1 MYENRLVTSQDAQY
15 NELLLVATTDI
26 LDNHIDSIQKHINN
40 IKRITLARGLKE
52 YSVDDLGEF
61 EEAFVKLGD
70 LYQKSGAYTHAAALY
85 NTALNAQAKKCSHL
99 SETTSNFAKRIRNK
113 LTDLEKTFL
122 QQILTSPCELSYESH
137 QETIDKY
144 RRELHQIRE
153 DIKLQLSTLPQQ
165 SIQTKTSHENEID
178 FIRQIYIQLHN
189 KLRDYIKSL
198 LGDCYKTLGNSPCKF
213 AIVGLGSFARKE
225 MTPYSDLEFMI
236 LLEEGQDTD
245 KNKDY
250 FRHLTNLLHLKVIN
264 LGETILPAMAIDALN
279 PAYRPADWIF
289 FDDINRRGFA
299 FDGAMPQACKTP
311 LGKKDAD
318 SNSIFELIQTP
329 SNMAAFHG
337 EHPDGGYWFKKE
349 EHLTSALMNTALI
362 DGDNSLLEQYV
373 QAMNAKLDL
382 MYDTKFKLREYL
394 ANRLIHENLQLFNP
408 HLTELEYEG
417 KLHDVKKDIY
427 RIPTIF
433 LDQLALF
440 YRIDSS
446 DNWTRLEI
454 LGRKKLIKNEGALSL
469 QRVLTQALYFRL
481 LTYFA
486 YDAQTNQ
493 LNPLIRSANIDTSL
507 ITLHHFTPTLI
518 GIQNL
523 EESYKVITPFMQA
536 MQAFYEGNIL
546 PLRTDHFYDESLLT
560 QARIHIRLSNYV
572 EAKKY
577 YKRLYQEQRDN
588 LEISNEFG
596 KLLLRLRKNEKAT
609 IYFKKVYNALSNDYK
624 AKLDLYADCL
634 KNLATADCGK
644 NVNQAL
650 EYLSSAEKLL
660 QNMSGCELKLA
671 EIFNVYGEI
680 YRTHGGEIQ
689 KSIGYFQKAYDINE
703 KLLGFNHPK
712 VIMDLH
718 NLACAWFARGSKEKG
733 SAFYEASFKYATD
746 ALNKG
751 IKIFNY
757 RHPFIATI
765 LSSLGEVFRNQDKF
779 EEAYKYYELALAI
792 DKCFIEENPGSVARD
807 LNNFGM
813 GYLSQ
818 GVLQNSQDHFA
829 KAEYYFQEALPLVKQ
844 VYGETDFRYALVLNN
859 LATIAT
865 KKGEYQSSIDNFNT
879 ALIIQKRI
887 NNVPEIIKCLS
898 NIGRVYKFMQNYE
911 EALNHSKEALT
922 VLNQNQVAKWNNPLR
937 AQVHTN
943 LGIIYAEIKEYESAL
958 DHYKTAKDMYITIT
972 NQQDNIYSKNISI
985 EIDKIENEMQQG
997 IAPTNLNFI

>member
-349 EHLTSALMNTALI
+349 EHLT
-362 DGDNSLLEQYV
+362 
-373 QAMNAKLDL
+373 
-382 MYDTKFKLREYL
+382 
-394 ANRLIHENLQLFNP
+394 
-408 HLTELEYEG
+408 
-417 KLHDVKKDIY
+417 
-427 RIPTIF
+427 
-433 LDQLALF
+433 
-440 YRIDSS
+440 
-446 DNWTRLEI
+446 
-454 LGRKKLIKNEGALSL
+454 
-469 QRVLTQALYFRL
+469 
-481 LTYFA
+481 
-486 YDAQTNQ
+486 
-493 LNPLIRSANIDTSL
+493 
-507 ITLHHFTPTLI
+507 
-518 GIQNL
+518 
-523 EESYKVITPFMQA
+523 
-536 MQAFYEGNIL
+536 
-546 PLRTDHFYDESLLT
+546 
-560 QARIHIRLSNYV
+560 
-572 EAKKY
+572 
-577 YKRLYQEQRDN
+577 
-588 LEISNEFG
+588 
-596 KLLLRLRKNEKAT
+596 
-609 IYFKKVYNALSNDYK
+609 
-624 AKLDLYADCL
+624 
-634 KNLATADCGK
+634 
-644 NVNQAL
+644 
-650 EYLSSAEKLL
+650 
-660 QNMSGCELKLA
+660 
-671 EIFNVYGEI
+671 
-680 YRTHGGEIQ
+680 
-689 KSIGYFQKAYDINE
+689 
-703 KLLGFNHPK
+703 
-712 VIMDLH
+712 
-718 NLACAWFARGSKEKG
+718 
-733 SAFYEASFKYATD
+733 
-746 ALNKG
+746 
-751 IKIFNY
+751 
-757 RHPFIATI
+757 
-765 LSSLGEVFRNQDKF
+765 
-779 EEAYKYYELALAI
+779 
-792 DKCFIEENPGSVARD
+792 
-807 LNNFGM
+807 
-813 GYLSQ
+813 
-818 GVLQNSQDHFA
+818 
-829 KAEYYFQEALPLVKQ
+829 
-844 VYGETDFRYALVLNN
+844 
-859 LATIAT
+859 
-865 KKGEYQSSIDNFNT
+865 
-879 ALIIQKRI
+879 
-887 NNVPEIIKCLS
+887 
-898 NIGRVYKFMQNYE
+898 
-911 EALNHSKEALT
+911 
-922 VLNQNQVAKWNNPLR
+922 
-937 AQVHTN
+937 
-943 LGIIYAEIKEYESAL
+943 
-958 DHYKTAKDMYITIT
+958 
-972 NQQDNIYSKNISI
+972 
-985 EIDKIENEMQQG
+985 
-997 IAPTNLNFI
+997 